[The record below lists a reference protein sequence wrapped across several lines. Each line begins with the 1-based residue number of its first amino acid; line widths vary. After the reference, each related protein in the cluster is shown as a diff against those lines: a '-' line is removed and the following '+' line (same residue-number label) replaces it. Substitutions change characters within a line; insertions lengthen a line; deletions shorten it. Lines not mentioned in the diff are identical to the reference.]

1 MIYYKAVWAF
11 LPFGFERK
19 NGMIVL
25 GIDPGYAIVGYGVVE
40 MKNNRYRTLEH
51 GAVTTKAGTDFNRR
65 LEIIYDGIAQV
76 LAQYHPDAI
85 SVEKLYFSNNK
96 TTGIGVAE
104 ARGVI
109 LLAAQK
115 ARVPVFEYTPVQ
127 VKLAR
132 YGIRQGLKA
141 AGDGNDPP
149 TFVPAR
155 GAEAGRHGGRARHCH
170 LPLPCLRHGAAAVF
184 EVTPSI
190 WTESTEGIER
200 TKAMFYS
207 LTGKL
212 VHMEPGV
219 VAIECGGVAFK
230 CFTSMNTQKNMP
242 RIGET
247 ATVYTHLN
255 VREDALDLYGF
266 STKSELNCYKMLT
279 TISGVGPKAALSILS
294 EMTPEGVAMAAASGD
309 SKKFTKASGVGPKLA
324 QRIVLELKDRVKKM
338 GFTGGTLELT
348 GTDDAGIVSA
358 SQNAEQ
364 AVQALIVLGYTQ
376 SEAAQAVAKLDG
388 SLSTEEL
395 IRGAL
400 KSMASRF

>member
-1 MIYYKAVWAF
+1 M
-11 LPFGFERK
+11 
-19 NGMIVL
+19 
-25 GIDPGYAIVGYGVVE
+25 
-40 MKNNRYRTLEH
+40 
-51 GAVTTKAGTDFNRR
+51 
-65 LEIIYDGIAQV
+65 
-76 LAQYHPDAI
+76 
-85 SVEKLYFSNNK
+85 
-96 TTGIGVAE
+96 
-104 ARGVI
+104 
-109 LLAAQK
+109 
-115 ARVPVFEYTPVQ
+115 
-127 VKLAR
+127 
-132 YGIRQGLKA
+132 
-141 AGDGNDPP
+141 
-149 TFVPAR
+149 
-155 GAEAGRHGGRARHCH
+155 
-170 LPLPCLRHGAAAVF
+170 
-184 EVTPSI
+184 PSI

-395 IRGAL
+395 IRSAL

>member
-1 MIYYKAVWAF
+1 
-11 LPFGFERK
+11 
-19 NGMIVL
+19 
-25 GIDPGYAIVGYGVVE
+25 
-40 MKNNRYRTLEH
+40 
-51 GAVTTKAGTDFNRR
+51 
-65 LEIIYDGIAQV
+65 
-76 LAQYHPDAI
+76 
-85 SVEKLYFSNNK
+85 
-96 TTGIGVAE
+96 
-104 ARGVI
+104 
-109 LLAAQK
+109 
-115 ARVPVFEYTPVQ
+115 
-127 VKLAR
+127 
-132 YGIRQGLKA
+132 
-141 AGDGNDPP
+141 
-149 TFVPAR
+149 
-155 GAEAGRHGGRARHCH
+155 
-170 LPLPCLRHGAAAVF
+170 
-184 EVTPSI
+184 
-190 WTESTEGIER
+190 
-200 TKAMFYS
+200 MFYS

-247 ATVYTHLN
+247 ATVYTNLD

-338 GFTGGTLELT
+338 GGTLELT

>member
-1 MIYYKAVWAF
+1 M
-11 LPFGFERK
+11 
-19 NGMIVL
+19 
-25 GIDPGYAIVGYGVVE
+25 
-40 MKNNRYRTLEH
+40 
-51 GAVTTKAGTDFNRR
+51 
-65 LEIIYDGIAQV
+65 
-76 LAQYHPDAI
+76 
-85 SVEKLYFSNNK
+85 
-96 TTGIGVAE
+96 
-104 ARGVI
+104 
-109 LLAAQK
+109 
-115 ARVPVFEYTPVQ
+115 
-127 VKLAR
+127 
-132 YGIRQGLKA
+132 
-141 AGDGNDPP
+141 
-149 TFVPAR
+149 
-155 GAEAGRHGGRARHCH
+155 
-170 LPLPCLRHGAAAVF
+170 
-184 EVTPSI
+184 PSI

-400 KSMASRF
+400 KSMARRF

>member
-1 MIYYKAVWAF
+1 
-11 LPFGFERK
+11 
-19 NGMIVL
+19 
-25 GIDPGYAIVGYGVVE
+25 
-40 MKNNRYRTLEH
+40 
-51 GAVTTKAGTDFNRR
+51 
-65 LEIIYDGIAQV
+65 
-76 LAQYHPDAI
+76 
-85 SVEKLYFSNNK
+85 
-96 TTGIGVAE
+96 
-104 ARGVI
+104 
-109 LLAAQK
+109 
-115 ARVPVFEYTPVQ
+115 
-127 VKLAR
+127 
-132 YGIRQGLKA
+132 
-141 AGDGNDPP
+141 
-149 TFVPAR
+149 
-155 GAEAGRHGGRARHCH
+155 
-170 LPLPCLRHGAAAVF
+170 
-184 EVTPSI
+184 
-190 WTESTEGIER
+190 
-200 TKAMFYS
+200 MFYS

-338 GFTGGTLELT
+338 GFTGGTPELT

-400 KSMASRF
+400 KTTKWILKTASLRRSMCRRTRRWKTRCARVPLRTMWARKR